1 MNVCGKSNDPECAVR
16 GASFCQWNMAGG
28 NFVAVLGMPASSPA
42 PMWSALGIC
51 GCPSIETLASL
62 VLFSMPADPSLGPN
76 GAQLTYTNGDQ
87 CWMPGGRTLTR
98 TVIVNFVCSQV
109 SQ

>member
-42 PMWSALGIC
+42 PMWSAL
-51 GCPSIETLASL
+51 
-62 VLFSMPADPSLGPN
+62 DPSMGPD

-98 TVIVNFVCSQV
+98 TVIVNFICSRV
-109 SQ
+109 SPK